1 MPPLNIRNEETE
13 QLATVLAQ
21 LTGETKTEA
30 VTQALRE
37 RLQRVRRARTKR
49 RLADDLDEIALHCST
64 LPVRD
69 LRSADEIMAY
79 DEHGLPR

>member
-13 QLATVLAQ
+13 QLAATLAQ

-37 RLQRVRRARTKR
+37 RLQRVAI
-49 RLADDLDEIALHCST
+49 DLQAPAAGSS
-64 LPVRD
+64 PVRSGERGFD
-69 LRSADEIMAY
+69 SVLLFFSPPKILLM
-79 DEHGLPR
+79 P

>member
-13 QLATVLAQ
+13 QLAAALAQ

-37 RLQRVRRARTKR
+37 RLQRIRRARTKR

-69 LRSADEIMAY
+69 PRSADEIMGY